1 MTDPA
6 LRDPVQPE
14 EPDEQRLCVIGL
26 GNPGDRYARTRHNIG
41 FHIVDRLA
49 DMFDIRES
57 FFDVNHYRA
66 QGRFRAWEVTLCKP
80 WTYMNNSG
88 EAAAVLVDS
97 LGLNPSELIVVYDE
111 IQLPLGHLRLRR
123 RGSDGG
129 HNGLASVIEHL
140 GTEDIP
146 RLRCGVD
153 FSSEAPD
160 LAEYVLSP
168 FEEDEIPLAE
178 TMTKRAA
185 EAVRAVMDVGYQQAM
200 NIFNTPP
207 TQLQDSL

>member
-1 MTDPA
+1 MSA
-6 LRDPVQPE
+6 RE
-14 EPDEQRLCVIGL
+14 EAVEKRICVIGL
-26 GNPGDRYARTRHNIG
+26 GNPGDRYAQTRHNVG
-41 FHIVDRLA
+41 FHVIDRLA
-49 DMFDIRES
+49 DALNIRES

-66 QGRFRAWEVTLCKP
+66 AGRYKDWTVTLCKP
-80 WTYMNNSG
+80 WTWMNNSG
-88 EAAAVLVDS
+88 EAAAVLVDH
-97 LGLNPSELIVVYDE
+97 LGLNPSEMIVVYDE

-129 HNGLASVIEHL
+129 HNGLASVIYHL

-153 FSSEAPD
+153 FSPEATD
-160 LAEYVLSP
+160 LAAYVLSP
-168 FEEDEIPLAE
+168 FEETEIPLANA
-178 TMTKRAA
+178 MTERAA
-185 EAVRAVMDVGYQQAM
+185 DALRTVMDIGFEKAM